1 MQPCGE
7 MHRVEQIWPIGIP
20 MFKANCE
27 VSLPDPSGPLSRLHS
42 RPLLVANREEG
53 DQARTVGR
61 MSHTP
66 SVPPDLMSLLQQH
79 DDFAE
84 EMTRTLMAISERI
97 KRLEERIETLEGGTS
112 T

>member
-1 MQPCGE
+1 
-7 MHRVEQIWPIGIP
+7 
-20 MFKANCE
+20 
-27 VSLPDPSGPLSRLHS
+27 
-42 RPLLVANREEG
+42 
-53 DQARTVGR
+53 
-61 MSHTP
+61 MSEAP